1 MNSQIP
7 PLLRQHDIAL
17 RDLCR
22 LYGVERLELFGSGTT
37 ADFNPV
43 TSDLDFIVTMHNQRQ
58 AGYARRFCDF
68 ADALEKLLNLPVDL
82 VTDAMIRNP
91 YFKAE
96 VNKTR
101 ELVIQA

>member
-58 AGYARRFCDF
+58 A
-68 ADALEKLLNLPVDL
+68 
-82 VTDAMIRNP
+82 
-91 YFKAE
+91 
-96 VNKTR
+96 
-101 ELVIQA
+101 